1 MVGFLLVFLWLLAML
16 FQHQKF
22 KVWLGEHL
30 FQCCLVLSPR
40 FLSSGLKWCTV
51 NVLISSGL
59 HFLVHKFDPYIHTD
73 FSIVLWS
80 QIPLHPP
87 TMSFDGPLSPFAFKA
102 AYCTFSI
109 SKISILMRWA
119 FATTLIGTLAVLH
132 VSYFPAIYIVSLSEV
147 KCLFRIVFVG
157 AAIAPLTFFI
167 FIWSASVLE
176 MWVTDLSSS
185 TYAGLYAYIVSPF

>member
-1 MVGFLLVFLWLLAML
+1 MTVHWKPWELGIQVIQLRINVSLCFKNSIFKKLHFVIVIFEFKWTTESSIVERCPCIVLWLVFLWLLAML

-40 FLSSGLKWCTV
+40 FLSSGLKWCTI
-51 NVLISSGL
+51 NVLVSSGL

-87 TMSFDGPLSPFAFKA
+87 TMSFDGPLSPCAFKA

-119 FATTLIGTLAVLH
+119 FATTLIGTLVVLH
-132 VSYFPAIYIVSLSEV
+132 VSY
-147 KCLFRIVFVG
+147 
-157 AAIAPLTFFI
+157 
-167 FIWSASVLE
+167 
-176 MWVTDLSSS
+176 
-185 TYAGLYAYIVSPF
+185 